1 MAATQ
6 KDFDADGNDSDS
18 DFDVES
24 IKSEEVDLGDTTTLF
39 FDLHTQLPLEGGS
52 VITTGE
58 PSETL
63 NRAKK
68 NAEPGIVKIGDAVYR
83 AWNVIDNGEDHMY
96 VERDNEAAHDLC
108 KVIFPKKTLTYT
120 GAQKA
125 RRAIAKAI
133 KENATDELK
142 TIVMCSATIE
152 HILKTQKPLPRKRTT
167 PAETPEASAVPK
179 RLKMDTLEP
188 PKSPI
193 SMKRVRSIN
202 ASPMSSPK
210 KKKPT
215 PPQTSIEPPAPP
227 PDLPSCVTN
236 PTANYT
242 ITKMSQTVL
251 SVPTL
256 GELKVVHGWSE
267 S

>member
-6 KDFDADGNDSDS
+6 KDFDAGGNDSDS
-18 DFDVES
+18 SFDVES
-24 IKSEEVDLGDTTTLF
+24 IQSETVEAGDTATLF
-39 FDLHTQLPLEGGS
+39 FDIHTQLPLESGS

-63 NRAKK
+63 SRAKK
-68 NAEPGIVKIGDAVYR
+68 NAEPGIVKIGEAIYR

-96 VERDNEAAHDLC
+96 VERDLEAAHDLC

-133 KENATDELK
+133 KEDTMDELK

-152 HILKTQKPLPRKRTT
+152 HVLKSQKPRKRVT
-167 PAETPEASAVPK
+167 PAEPQEASAVPK

-188 PKSPI
+188 PKSP
-193 SMKRVRSIN
+193 MALKRVKSMN
-202 ASPMSSPK
+202 SPVSSPK

-215 PPQTSIEPPAPP
+215 PQTSIQPPAPP
-227 PDLPSCVTN
+227 PDFSGCATN

-242 ITKMSQTVL
+242 ITKMTQTVL

-256 GELKVVHGWSE
+256 GELKEAHSWSE
-267 S
+267 T